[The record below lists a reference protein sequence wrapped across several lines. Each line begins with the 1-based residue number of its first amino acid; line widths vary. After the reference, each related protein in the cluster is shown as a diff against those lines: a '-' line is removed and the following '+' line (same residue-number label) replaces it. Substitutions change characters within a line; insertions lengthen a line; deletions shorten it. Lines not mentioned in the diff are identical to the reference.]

1 MDDQELAAAA
11 GTVPEGDCPLWL
23 SGSNRQGRAG
33 DSPSDRSARLSVVGH
48 LEELRRRV
56 WICVGVVGIASG
68 VGLMLSE
75 RLIGWL
81 KRPAGEALPQL
92 AFFGPA
98 EAVVAY
104 MKVAVA
110 FGIAIAM
117 PVVLWQCWS
126 FISPGLT
133 GRERRFGVALIR
145 WGGLLFL
152 AGCAFAYWVLL
163 PMSLRFLMQFGSRHL
178 VPVISVSQ
186 YLSFTTTLILACGAA
201 FEVPIVIFL
210 LARLGFVTP
219 ALLKRQWRQAALVVL
234 VASALITPTPDIVS
248 MLLVAVPMLALY
260 EASIWV
266 AGLAVRGRR
275 EDSRQ

>member
-1 MDDQELAAAA
+1 
-11 GTVPEGDCPLWL
+11 
-23 SGSNRQGRAG
+23 
-33 DSPSDRSARLSVVGH
+33 
-48 LEELRRRV
+48 
-56 WICVGVVGIASG
+56 
-68 VGLMLSE
+68 
-75 RLIGWL
+75 
-81 KRPAGEALPQL
+81 LPQL

-98 EAVVAY
+98 EAIVAY

-117 PVVLWQCWS
+117 PMILWQCWS
-126 FISPGLT
+126 FIRPGLT
-133 GRERRFGVALIR
+133 RQERQFGVALIQ

-186 YLSFTTTLILACGAA
+186 YLSFTTTMILVCGAI
-201 FEVPIVIFL
+201 FEVPIVVFL

-219 ALLKRQWRQAALVVL
+219 ALLKRQWRQAVLAVL

-266 AGLAVRGRR
+266 AGFGLRG
-275 EDSRQ
+275 